1 MLAPWLWHSTCVQDP
16 PPALWGRVGHPQNAG
31 NGDTPQD
38 PKAGPEGPTW
48 ATPLRAP
55 GAGFGTPAWA
65 RVARTAARSQPAWH
79 RAWDQHSS
87 SLSSTRSW
95 GLDIISRHQLGT
107 LATGYATRQ
116 GENNNNG
123 FALIFVQQQ
132 KPQLRFFFFQTVLAV
147 FYSTLT
153 LWEGSSTR
161 GSRPAT
167 P

>member
-1 MLAPWLWHSTCVQDP
+1 MGYPSLGP
-16 PPALWGRVGHPQNAG
+16 WGRVWDSCTGTRG
-31 NGDTPQD
+31 QD
-38 PKAGPEGPTW
+38 SGQKPTCL
-48 ATPLRAP
+48 A
-55 GAGFGTPAWA
+55 
-65 RVARTAARSQPAWH
+65 Q
-79 RAWDQHSS
+79 DQHSS

-123 FALIFVQQQ
+123 FTLIFVQQQ
-132 KPQLRFFFFQTVLAV
+132 KPQLKIFFSQTVLAI